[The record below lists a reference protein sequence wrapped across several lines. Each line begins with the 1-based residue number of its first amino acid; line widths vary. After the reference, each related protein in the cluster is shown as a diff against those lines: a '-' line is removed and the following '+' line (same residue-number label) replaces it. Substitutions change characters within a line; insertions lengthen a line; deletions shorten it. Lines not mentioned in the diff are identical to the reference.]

1 MKIRILY
8 FASYRELLGKGEE
21 FLDLPEPTT
30 VAELLQELWG
40 RGGAY
45 SSIPAGVVAAVNRA
59 FVSPEHL
66 LEEGDEVAL
75 VPPVAG
81 G

>member
-1 MKIRILY
+1 MKIRILF
-8 FASYRELLGKGEE
+8 FASYRELLGKGED
-21 FLDLPEPTT
+21 FLDLPDDTS
-30 VAELLQELWG
+30 VAELLQELWA

-45 SSIPAGVVAAVNRA
+45 SSIPAGVVVAVNRA
-59 FVSPEHL
+59 FVSPEHRL
-66 LEEGDEVAL
+66 SEGDEVAL